1 MTERPKELAADVV
14 RTRRLVME
22 DEQGHET
29 AYISL
34 EKRPGGGDDVPYF
47 RIGCMPDEAFFEISM
62 QRDGAPALRFNDRHG
77 RTRILIEV
85 NEDDV
90 AGLTVMDAAGTP
102 RARIV
107 VTADGLPSI
116 VVDQGARIIRQRFG
130 KPETPSA

>member
-1 MTERPKELAADVV
+1 MTGRQKELAADVV

-22 DEQGHET
+22 DEHGNET
-29 AYISL
+29 AFISL

-47 RIGCMPDEAFFEISM
+47 RIGCAPEEASFEISM

-90 AGLTVMDAAGTP
+90 AGLTVMDADGTP
-102 RARIV
+102 RARVV
-107 VTADGLPSI
+107 VTADGQPSLVI
-116 VVDQGARIIRQRFG
+116 DQGARIIRQRFG
-130 KPETPSA
+130 KPPAPSA

>member
-1 MTERPKELAADVV
+1 MTERHKELAADVV

-47 RIGCMPDEAFFEISM
+47 RVGCAPGEAFFEISM
-62 QRDGAPALRFNDRHG
+62 QRDGAPALRFNDKHG
-77 RTRILIEV
+77 RTRILIEIT
-85 NEDDV
+85 DDDI
-90 AGLTVMDAAGTP
+90 AGLTVLDADEQP

-107 VTADGLPSI
+107 VAADGQPTLM
-116 VVDQGARIIRQRFG
+116 VDQGARIIRQRFG
-130 KPETPSA
+130 KSSA